1 MKRTTIVLAALAV
14 LVALVAPVA
23 AASLGDTTPMQTTSD
38 CDGTDVGPG
47 EDAGPPGFVADLVP
61 DFLSDL
67 IGSLPVPNFVKSL
80 FGAC

>member
-1 MKRTTIVLAALAV
+1 MKRTTIILAALAV
-14 LVALVAPVA
+14 LVALVAPA
-23 AASLGDTTPMQTTSD
+23 AAAGLGDTTPVQTNSD
-38 CDGTDVGPG
+38 CGGTDAGPSG
-47 EDAGPPGFVADLVP
+47 DAGPPGFVADLVP